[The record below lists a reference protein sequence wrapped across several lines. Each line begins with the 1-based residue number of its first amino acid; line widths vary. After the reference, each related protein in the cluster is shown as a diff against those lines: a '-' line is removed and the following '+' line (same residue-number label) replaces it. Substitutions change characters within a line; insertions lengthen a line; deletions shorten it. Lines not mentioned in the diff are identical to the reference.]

1 MLLFIR
7 RREAA
12 DLVAENASSER
23 FFMLCSL
30 GWGHLVGVVKLQFVV
45 LLI

>member
-12 DLVAENASSER
+12 ENASSEL

-45 LLI
+45 LLL